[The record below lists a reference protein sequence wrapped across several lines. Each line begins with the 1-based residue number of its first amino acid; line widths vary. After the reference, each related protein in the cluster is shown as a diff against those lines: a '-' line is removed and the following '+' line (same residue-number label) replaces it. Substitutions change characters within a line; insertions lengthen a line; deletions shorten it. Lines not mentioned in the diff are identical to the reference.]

1 MTSPIPST
9 PTPKSV
15 NGHSTRLYQNTYR
28 LRPKKKFNVM
38 NVKEKVKLTVDLNL
52 QDVELSEASHPDLCI
67 SLAEE
72 IKNTIKEEKYDRF
85 TSNY

>member
-15 NGHSTRLYQNTYR
+15 NGYSTRLYQNTYR

-38 NVKEKVKLTVDLNL
+38 IVQEKIKIILDLNL

-67 SLAEE
+67 TLAEE

-85 TSNY
+85 SWI